1 LARAEHRYVNAV
13 ELASVIIVGLD
24 RLGSILLFNRE
35 AERVTGFARDEVL
48 GRPFLDVLGPE
59 DLDGQLAHR
68 LREALAGRAES
79 TATEG
84 ILRTRTG
91 KLRDILWNFGYAGQE
106 QDDDVVLF
114 AIGGDLTDAR
124 AMEERTRQAEKLA
137 AIGTLAAG
145 LAHEIRNPL
154 NGAQLHLSF
163 LERSIKKK
171 ASEQDMLEA
180 TRVVADEITRL
191 AHLVTEFLD
200 FARPKPLQLK
210 PIRLYKLCDH
220 ARSMVQTQAEGVG
233 VELSCDLP
241 SADLEFEADQAK
253 LTQVL
258 LNLLQNA
265 VESTGSGGGGS
276 VVLRARWT
284 PRNLLLD
291 VEDDGPGLQTPD
303 APIFDAFFSTK
314 EGGTGLGL
322 AITHRIVTDHG
333 GSIDVSSKTGKTTF
347 RVTLPLAAAESPS

>member
-1 LARAEHRYVNAV
+1 
-13 ELASVIIVGLD
+13 
-24 RLGSILLFNRE
+24 
-35 AERVTGFARDEVL
+35 
-48 GRPFLDVLGPE
+48 
-59 DLDGQLAHR
+59 
-68 LREALAGRAES
+68 
-79 TATEG
+79 
-84 ILRTRTG
+84 LRTRAG
-91 KLRDILWNFGYAGQE
+91 KLRDVLWNLGYAGEQQ
-106 QDDDVVLF
+106 QDDIVLF
-114 AIGGDLTDAR
+114 AIGRDLTETR

-163 LERSIKKK
+163 LERSIKRK

-210 PIRLYKLCDH
+210 PTSLFKLCEH
-220 ARSMVQTQAEGVG
+220 ARSLVLTQARAGMVD
-233 VELSCDLP
+233 VNCDLP
-241 SADLEFEADQAK
+241 STDLEFEADQAK

-265 VESTGSGGGGS
+265 VESTSGGGGGS
-276 VVLRARWT
+276 VVLRARRG
-284 PRNLLLD
+284 PRHVILD
-291 VEDDGPGLQTPD
+291 VEDDGPGLPTPE

-347 RVTLPLAAAESPS
+347 RVTLPLAETEEKAP